1 MSGHDRRYQL
11 DGEFVT
17 INMVPS
23 TTEKTAVLCSLIIA
37 LCLKKTKKKR
47 IWCKEWLNRREI
59 LGSHTTILRELQ
71 DGNAH
76 DFRNYTLLARRY
88 RKSNAMPYA
97 LGLCN
102 LLTRDSY

>member
-37 LCLKKTKKKR
+37 LCLKKKKKKR

-59 LGSHTTILRELQ
+59 LGSHTTIGYYE
-71 DGNAH
+71 
-76 DFRNYTLLARRY
+76 NYKMVMHTILETIH
-88 RKSNAMPYA
+88 S
-97 LGLCN
+97 
-102 LLTRDSY
+102 